1 LSKNSNSCLTQI
13 APQIAHALSSAA
25 AISPAESSLSSSL
38 ALSTAPAPEQLHRDL
53 RSIAA
58 DGVFYSVM
66 VGLGETYVPAFV
78 LALGHGAQASAL
90 ITTLPLMLGALA
102 QLAAP
107 FGARRGGS
115 YRRWVVGCARAQ
127 AACFLPLV
135 AAALG
140 APLGLVAIFAVM
152 AAYWGFSLSTGPA
165 WNAWV
170 ETLVPAERRA
180 RYFATRSRLANAAL
194 LGSLLAASLVLF
206 GAQGTPRALPLFAA
220 LFACACA
227 ARFASANFLARQS
240 ERAGLAREHDA
251 LTPLESL
258 RLLRGTPE
266 ARLLLAMLGLTF
278 ATYIAAPFFVP
289 YMLGP
294 VGLDYTSFTLVTA
307 TVFAARIG
315 IAPVLGRIA
324 ARVGVPRILAWG
336 AVGVTPLPAL
346 WLVSHDLRWLLALQV
361 ISGAAWGAYEYA
373 TLLTFFER
381 IDARSRTS
389 VLSLY
394 NAANSAAMALGNGV
408 GALAF
413 GGFATSLGDYALVMA
428 LSAAARLAVV
438 PYLRHAPAVPAPPR
452 GAIQQ
457 LPLAVRPG
465 AEGELQPVLATV
477 PDPPAAP
484 DSEEKRAAS

>member
-1 LSKNSNSCLTQI
+1 V
-13 APQIAHALSSAA
+13 SAA
-25 AISPAESSLSSSL
+25 PSELAVPA
-38 ALSTAPAPEQLHRDL
+38 AQLHRDL
-53 RSIAA
+53 RSITG

-90 ITTLPLMLGALA
+90 ITTLPMLIGGLL

-107 FGARRGGS
+107 QGAQRVGS
-115 YRRWVVGCARAQ
+115 YRGWVVACARLQ
-127 AACFLPLV
+127 AACFVPLV

-140 APLGLVAIFAVM
+140 APLGIVALFGVM
-152 AAYWGFSLSTGPA
+152 SAYWGFSLSTGPA

-170 ETLVPAERRA
+170 ETLVPLSRRA

-194 LGSLLAASLVLF
+194 LGSLLAASLALF

-220 LFACACA
+220 LFACAAA

-240 ERAGLAREHDA
+240 ERPGLAREHAA
-251 LTPLESL
+251 LSPLASL

-278 ATYIAAPFFVP
+278 GTYIAAPFFVP

-294 VGLDYTSFTLVTA
+294 VGLDYTEFTIVTA
-307 TVFAARIG
+307 TVFVARIAV
-315 IAPVLGRIA
+315 APVLGRIA
-324 ARVGVPRILAWG
+324 PRVGVPRLLLWG
-336 AVGVTPLPAL
+336 AIGVTPLPAL
-346 WLVSHDLRWLLALQV
+346 WLVSHDFAWLLALQ
-361 ISGAAWGAYEYA
+361 ILSGCAWGAYEYA

-394 NAANSAAMALGNGV
+394 NAANAAAMTLGTLAGV
-408 GALAF
+408 LAF
-413 GGFATSLGDYALVMA
+413 GGAATSVGNYALVMG
-428 LSAAARLAVV
+428 LSAFARIAAV
-438 PYLRHAPAVPAPPR
+438 PFLRHAPPVPAPPR
-452 GAIQQ
+452 GTFAQT
-457 LPLAVRPG
+457 PLAVRPG
-465 AEGELQPVLATV
+465 AESEQQPVLATV
-477 PDPPAAP
+477 PEPAAG
-484 DSEEKRAAS
+484 EAR